1 MDADILFTDL
11 YRNMFKRTRDDLDF
25 DLDSDSGGDNARP
38 QRKRKRAPPKLP
50 QPLYK
55 AVVKDLA
62 ESGTIRVSSST
73 ADIDNTILERIK
85 KCLDR
90 ANHPG
95 TPEAEAKVALHRAS
109 RLMGQYNVTQAE
121 VLAHEPPSAQRN
133 YAGQSNVEIVRV
145 DGDIFKSVKHQNYV
159 NTLLNAISLFFDC
172 KSYSTT
178 YNHYLKLTFYGIA
191 QNTVTAALSFEMVYN
206 LITEWARPHRG
217 TGPRNSHTIGASDGL
232 YKMAKKRKA
241 DELAEAKKAEKEAT
255 EAKIRQEELERQ
267 AQLDRLAP
275 HVDDEPVDL
284 GSPEPAA
291 PAYEPSEA
299 SSDENMT
306 DYEDSVKD
314 EPLSDSELPGAG
326 RGVNAHSPIMIDEDS
341 RDDCAEPDFKV
352 EGGTMDDIW
361 GDLNDEIDSFIR
373 RGTAAPAPNTEEPSH
388 TSVPEK
394 NPGASPDVDQE
405 PESKWASQMQLDV
418 FRATATK
425 IADEYLNRRGVK
437 LMNGRIRSNVIRDR
451 NAYKQGERDG
461 KKIDVHRK
469 TIKERVFSGARTES
483 RRTWQSHGT

>member
-1 MDADILFTDL
+1 MDADTIFPDI
-11 YRNMFKRTRDDLDF
+11 YRNMFKRTIDDLDLDRF
-25 DLDSDSGGDNARP
+25 LDSDSDSDSGGGPVPP

-145 DGDIFKSVKHQNYV
+145 DGDKSKSVKHQNYV
-159 NTLLNAISLFFDC
+159 NTLLSAITLFFDC

-178 YNHYLKLTFYGIA
+178 YNHFLKLTFYGIA

-217 TGPRNSHTIGASDGL
+217 TGPRNSYTIGASDGL

-267 AQLDRLAP
+267 AQLDRLAS
-275 HVDDEPVDL
+275 HVDDEQVEDEPVDL
-284 GSPEPAA
+284 CSPEPAA

-299 SSDENMT
+299 SSDEDMT

-314 EPLSDSELPGAG
+314 EPLSDSELPGGSPGA
-326 RGVNAHSPIMIDEDS
+326 NEHSPIVLDEDS
-341 RDDCAEPDFKV
+341 GDDCAEPDFKV
-352 EGGTMDDIW
+352 EVGTMDDIW
-361 GDLNDEIDSFIR
+361 GDLDEEINSFIGP
-373 RGTAAPAPNTEEPSH
+373 GTAAPPAPNTEVPSH
-388 TSVPEK
+388 TSVPGK
-394 NPGASPDVDQE
+394 NASASADVDEE
-405 PESKWASQMQLDV
+405 PESKWASQMQLDI

-425 IADEYLNRRGVK
+425 IAEEYLTEKGVK
-437 LMNGRIRSNVIRDR
+437 LKNGRKRSNVIRDHK
-451 NAYKQGERDG
+451 AYKQGQKDG

-469 TIKERVFSGARTES
+469 AIKE
-483 RRTWQSHGT
+483 

>member
-1 MDADILFTDL
+1 MSKRSIDLLDTDGGEGSQL
-11 YRNMFKRTRDDLDF
+11 PQPKRTT
-25 DLDSDSGGDNARP
+25 
-38 QRKRKRAPPKLP
+38 RKPAAPKLP
-50 QPLYK
+50 KTLYK

-62 ESGTIRVSSST
+62 DSGTIRVSSST

-121 VLAHEPPSAQRN
+121 VLSHEPPSTQRN
-133 YAGQSNVEIVRV
+133 YAGQSTVDIVRV
-145 DGDIFKSVKHQNYV
+145 DSDKSKSVKHQNYV
-159 NTLLNAISLFFDC
+159 NTLLSAITLFFDC

-178 YNHYLKLTFYGIA
+178 YSYYLRLTFYGIA

-217 TGPRNSHTIGASDGL
+217 NGPRNSYTIGASDGL

-241 DELAEAKKAEKEAT
+241 DEVAEAKKAEKEAMD
-255 EAKIRQEELERQ
+255 AKIREEERERKEQLE
-267 AQLDRLAP
+267 RLAP
-275 HVDDEPVDL
+275 HVDDEPLDL
-284 GSPEPAA
+284 CSPEPEVPVYA
-291 PAYEPSEA
+291 PSEV
-299 SSDENMT
+299 SSVEIWT

-314 EPLSDSELPGAG
+314 EPLSEDSGLPGESG
-326 RGVNAHSPIMIDEDS
+326 RNEDS
-341 RDDCAEPDFKV
+341 AIVIEDSSDDDCTEADFKV
-352 EGGTMDDIW
+352 EDDNMDDIW
-361 GDLNDEIDSFIR
+361 GNFDDLYNLDEENS
-373 RGTAAPAPNTEEPSH
+373 APAPILEDPSR
-388 TSVPEK
+388 TSVPQPK
-394 NPGASPDVDQE
+394 PSNASADPDQE
-405 PESKWASQMQLDV
+405 PESKWASQMQLDI

-425 IADEYLNRRGVK
+425 IAEEFLADKGVK
-437 LMNGRIRSNVIRDR
+437 LKKGRKRNNVIRDQ

-469 TIKERVFSGARTES
+469 TIKEGVSGDA
-483 RRTWQSHGT
+483 

>member
-1 MDADILFTDL
+1 MENNLTNL
-11 YRNMFKRTRDDLDF
+11 HRNMSKRTV
-25 DLDSDSGGDNARP
+25 DLDSDTEGDSDLP
-38 QRKRKRAPPKLP
+38 QPKRNVRKRAPPKLP

-121 VLAHEPPSAQRN
+121 VLSHESPSAQMN

-145 DGDIFKSVKHQNYV
+145 DGDGSKSVKHQNYV
-159 NTLLNAISLFFDC
+159 NTLLNAITLFFDC

-178 YNHYLKLTFYGIA
+178 YNSFLKLTFYGIA

-217 TGPRNSHTIGASDGL
+217 TGPRNSYTIGASDGL

-241 DELAEAKKAEKEAT
+241 DELAEAKKTEEEAM
-255 EAKIRQEELERQ
+255 EAKIREEELERQ
-267 AQLDRLAP
+267 AQLDRLEP
-275 HVDDEPVDL
+275 HVDNEPADPC
-284 GSPEPAA
+284 SPEPAA
-291 PAYEPSEA
+291 PAYAPSEA
-299 SSDENMT
+299 SSDGNLT

-314 EPLSDSELPGAG
+314 EPLSADSEEPGAHG
-326 RGVNAHSPIMIDEDS
+326 ANGHLPIVIDEDS
-341 RDDCAEPDFKV
+341 SDDCAEPDFKV

-361 GDLNDEIDSFIR
+361 RDLDDEINSFIEQA
-373 RGTAAPAPNTEEPSH
+373 TSAPAPIIEDPSH
-388 TSVPEK
+388 TSAPEQ
-394 NPGASPDVDQE
+394 NATASTDQDQE
-405 PESKWASQMQLDV
+405 PESKWASQMQLDI

-425 IADEYLNRRGVK
+425 IAEEYLNEKNVK
-437 LMNGRIRSNVIRDR
+437 LKNRRRRSNVIRDR

-469 TIKERVFSGARTES
+469 AIK
-483 RRTWQSHGT
+483 Q